1 MIIGTCHLI
10 DAASSEK
17 VPVSPII
24 KLDCSWTIGLINE
37 VNFMTF
43 IKVFIFH
50 DWESSEKWD
59 CCQF

>member
-1 MIIGTCHLI
+1 MRPP
-10 DAASSEK
+10 EK

-24 KLDCSWTIGLINE
+24 KLDCRWTIGLINE

-50 DWESSEKWD
+50 DCESSEKWD
-59 CCQF
+59 CLSILNDLGFTS